1 MDARARE
8 LRPEPAGLDL
18 SSGVRGVFVKLAA
31 LEVIDLVA
39 QSSLDFAIVDL
50 EHSQL
55 DEGDA
60 RRLVRHAHAVGLPAL
75 VRLPAV
81 DPGAVNRILEAG
93 AVGIQLST
101 VRRAQ
106 QLRALRRACRYAPA
120 GTRSVSLT
128 HPMAGYGLRPLAE
141 YVAAQLT
148 APLVVAQIETATT
161 DDELSL
167 ILDERPDV
175 VFLGLADLTVDLRF
189 DRERLAGRVEELIA
203 AVEERGLLLGAAGLD
218 DGRVR
223 YDVSVSDVSLLRERL
238 GQLSVDTIN
247 TTCNTSQQE
256 E

>member
-1 MDARARE
+1 MDARATE
-8 LRPEPAGLDL
+8 LVTARAGLDL
-18 SSGVRGVFVKLAA
+18 ASRVRGVFVKLGA

-39 QSSLDFAIVDL
+39 QSPLDFAVVDL

-60 RRLVRHAHAVGLPAL
+60 RRLVRHARAVGLPAL

-81 DPGAVNRILEAG
+81 DAGAVNRILEAG
-93 AVGIQLST
+93 ALGIQLST
-101 VRRAQ
+101 VRRADQ
-106 QLRALRRACRYAPA
+106 VRALRRACRYAPA

-128 HPMAGYGLRPLAE
+128 HPMAGYGGRSLAE
-141 YVAAQLT
+141 YVAEQQGS
-148 APLVVAQIETATT
+148 PLVVAQIETATT

-175 VFLGLADLTVDLRF
+175 VFLGLADLTVDLAF
-189 DRERLAGRVEELIA
+189 DRERLEARVEEVID
-203 AVEERGLLLGAAGLD
+203 AVQERGLLVGAAGLD
-218 DGRVR
+218 DARVD

-238 GQLSVDTIN
+238 NELGVDDIN
-247 TTCNTSQQE
+247 TICNTAQQE